1 MLYPSKGKATAK
13 TVALLAASFAWSPA
27 LAAAQGPN
35 NFGPLGAPLSN
46 NSPVPKVIVISLDGA
61 TPALIEAYLANK
73 VLPTNSGIGL
83 LRSQGSRAIQNVT
96 ETPSLTAVSHLSIAT
111 GSTAVHNNVP
121 SNTFH
126 PVAAPITA
134 TLSGFGAPIGGYT
147 ISPLGPTA
155 APTAK
160 PMWLALRDAGRKVV
174 TATWPGGDGA
184 DIRINNV
191 VTQAAVPTRTVDYT
205 VPFGA
210 FGGLGA
216 QGFILTGADFAPN
229 PAIGAQLASAGH
241 SSFSPV
247 QVTSAPFETVFC
259 APATTAT
266 CGATNANGRTLA
278 YTMKAAAIDST
289 DDSNVNYDSLVF
301 FDAGQSIAAGPFA
314 PPSTGPAYV
323 KPKASAPF
331 FFEGSGNVVGTA
343 YYLVSLSP
351 NLSQVKFARYSANFI
366 PQNAAVGADVADVN
380 GFVGFWAPQPD
391 FRIPERLSPGFAAF
405 TDSELEAIYEDQVET
420 FSRYQTMLALNAIDQ
435 HADSDLVMLYFEQPD
450 GSGHQFLLTDPRQA
464 TNPSNPATIGPGQ
477 DKAKIA
483 RYSNYLKNAYRQAND
498 AVEAVIKKVGKRYG
512 LPRSN
517 IIVLSDHG
525 FAPFH
530 TAVNA
535 NSLLSAALVA
545 GGFSPSLINSSVVIR
560 TSGPAANVY
569 INLTGRESGG
579 TVDSATYQSL
589 VTAISNYFQSVSDPN
604 AKFNYSLNNQKLF
617 SHVFVR
623 PSDCGQPGF
632 CTDDSIGQ
640 DSGDV
645 MALMDVGYNFD
656 GIQNPGVARMG
667 DPAFNAA
674 TTIFSVPNF
683 YGAHGHH
690 ANIPA
695 MSASFYAAGP
705 SIRTGVVV
713 PKMRNIDVAP
723 TIMDILGVEP
733 EPTVDGSV
741 IDQILR

>member
-1 MLYPSKGKATAK
+1 MHYLSKHRATAGAA
-13 TVALLAASFAWSPA
+13 ALLLALSWSNPP
-27 LAAAQGPN
+27 AAAQGSN
-35 NFGPLGAPLSN
+35 SFGPLGAPLPGN
-46 NSPVPKVIVISLDGA
+46 GPVPKVIVISLDGA
-61 TPALIEAYLANK
+61 TPALIEDYIANK
-73 VLPTNSGIGL
+73 VLPKNTGIGL
-83 LRSQGSRAIQNVT
+83 LRAQGSRAIQNVT

-155 APTAK
+155 TPTAR

-184 DIRINNV
+184 DIRINSV
-191 VTQAAVPTRTVDYT
+191 VTQPAVPTRTVDYT

-216 QGFILTGADFAPN
+216 QGFVLSGANLAYDA
-229 PAIGAQLASAGH
+229 AIEAQLAAAGH

-247 QVTSAPFETVFC
+247 KVTSVPFETVFC
-259 APATTAT
+259 APTTTAT
-266 CGATNANGRTLA
+266 CGTTNASGRTLV
-278 YTMKAAAIDST
+278 YNMKAAALDTTNDSIA
-289 DDSNVNYDSLVF
+289 NYDSLVF
-301 FDAGQSIAAGPFA
+301 FEAGQGIPVGPFNLT
-314 PPSTGPAYV
+314 STGPAYV
-323 KPKASAPF
+323 KKGTSEPF

-343 YYLVSLSP
+343 YYVVSVSP
-351 NLSQVKFARYSANFI
+351 NLSQVKFARYGANFI
-366 PQNAAVGADVADVN
+366 PQNAAVIADVADVN

-405 TDSELEAIYEDQVET
+405 TDAELEAIYEDQVKT
-420 FSRYQTMLALNAIDQ
+420 FSRYQTTLALNAIDQ
-435 HADSDLVMLYFEQPD
+435 HADADLVMLYFEQPD
-450 GSGHQFLLTDPRQA
+450 GSGHQFLLTDSRQA
-464 TNPSNPATIGPGQ
+464 TDPTNAATIGAGQ

-483 RYSNYLKNAYRQAND
+483 RYSGYLKNAYQRAND
-498 AVEAVIKKVGKRYG
+498 AVEAIIKKVGKRYG
-512 LPRSN
+512 VPRSN

-525 FAPFH
+525 FTPFH
-530 TAVNA
+530 SAVSATN
-535 NSLLSAALVA
+535 LLSAALVS

-569 INLTGRESGG
+569 INLAGRESGG
-579 TVDSATYQSL
+579 TVDAATYQSL
-589 VTAISNYFQSVSDPN
+589 VTEISTYFQSVTDAN
-604 AKFNYSLNNQKLF
+604 AKFNGSLTNQKLF

-632 CTDDSIGQ
+632 CTSDAIGQ

-667 DPAFNAA
+667 DPAFNSA

-690 ANIPA
+690 ADIPA

-705 SIRTGVVV
+705 NIKSGVVV
-713 PKMRNIDVAP
+713 PKIRNIDVAP

-733 EPTVDGSV
+733 DPTVDGTA
-741 IDQILR
+741 ITQILK